1 MPPLRHLRSLHGQG
15 QLYLCLLNG
24 PVGSC
29 VEGYM
34 QPTDTY
40 TFSHACYG
48 LIHEF
53 TAWLR
58 KEVYY

>member
-1 MPPLRHLRSLHGQG
+1 MPPLPHLRSLHGQG
-15 QLYLCLLNG
+15 QLNG
-24 PVGSC
+24 PVGSY

-40 TFSHACYG
+40 TFSHAFYG
-48 LIHEF
+48 LIREF